1 MRVGL
6 SLDRP
11 ISSVEGVEDREP
23 GGWPDQSGQAID
35 TTLSFVKLDHPDT
48 LRTAKRSRLTEA
60 GSSSMVGATPLEFDR
75 DEAFSRNIGWI
86 TREEHRTLAEKTV
99 AIAGMGG
106 VGGVHLTNLVRMGI
120 GSFRIAD
127 FDRFEL
133 ANMNRQAGASMS
145 NLGREKVEVMKEIA
159 LDLNPELDVRTFS
172 EGVTRSNVEEFLEDV
187 DVYVD
192 GIDFFALDARRLL
205 FAVCAER
212 GIPAVTAAPLGMGA
226 SLMTFL
232 PGKMTFEQY
241 FRLKGKPRVE
251 QLIRFLV
258 GLTPAHLHS
267 SYLVDPDAV
276 SFEEE
281 RGPSTPMAVSMC
293 AGMAVTEALKIMLG
307 RGKVHA
313 APHGLHFDA
322 YRNKFVHTWRPGGNA
337 NPWHRLMLA
346 LALRKFSR
354 DGVVTPDS

>member
-1 MRVGL
+1 MEP
-6 SLDRP
+6 SP
-11 ISSVEGVEDREP
+11 SSTQGAEP
-23 GGWPDQSGQAID
+23 
-35 TTLSFVKLDHPDT
+35 LV
-48 LRTAKRSRLTEA
+48 
-60 GSSSMVGATPLEFDR
+60 FDR

-86 TREEHRTLAEKTV
+86 TREEHHALAHKTV

-106 VGGVHLTNLVRMGI
+106 VGGVHLTNLIRLGV

-133 ANMNRQAGASMS
+133 ANLNRQAGATMS

-159 LDLNPELDVRTFS
+159 LDLNPELEIRTFS
-172 EGVTRSNVEEFLEDV
+172 EGVTRSNVDDFLDGA
-187 DVYVD
+187 DVYLD
-192 GIDFFALDARRLL
+192 GIDFFAIDARRLL
-205 FAVCAER
+205 FGVCAEK
-212 GIPAVTAAPLGMGA
+212 GIPGVTAAPLGMGV
-226 SLMTFL
+226 SLMNFM
-232 PGKMTFEQY
+232 PGKMTFERY
-241 FRLKGKPRVE
+241 FRLKGRPRIE

-267 SYLVDPDAV
+267 PYLVDPDTI

-307 RGKVHA
+307 RGKVYA

-337 NPWHRLMLA
+337 NPLHRLMLA
-346 LALRKFSR
+346 VAIRKFTK
-354 DGVVTPDS
+354 DGVISSDS